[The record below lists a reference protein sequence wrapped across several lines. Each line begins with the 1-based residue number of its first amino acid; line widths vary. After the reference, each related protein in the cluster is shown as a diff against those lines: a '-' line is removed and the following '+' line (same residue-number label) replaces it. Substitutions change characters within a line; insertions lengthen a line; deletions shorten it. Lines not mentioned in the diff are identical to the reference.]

1 MNVAI
6 AGYGIEGEQNCIYW
20 QAAGHEVTILDEKE
34 IPDRPLPAGS
44 ATVLGSHVYDDLT
57 AYDMVVRTAGLPPS
71 KLSSASNV
79 WSATNEFFE
88 KCPAPIIG
96 VTGTKGK
103 GTTASLIASILRA
116 AGKTV
121 HLVGNIGVPALEVLP
136 RVGPDDIVVYEL
148 SSFQLWDSKKSPQV
162 AVVLMIETDHLDVH
176 MSFDDYVEA
185 KANIRKY
192 QSMSDTCIY
201 HPTNEYSRRIAMTG
215 GEQYAEHERDAWQA
229 QAVRY
234 AVANDQQVY
243 VRENT
248 FFAQDHAICSVDA
261 LRLVGAHNVENACA
275 AISAVRLF
283 TDDDE
288 AVARGLGEFTGLE
301 HRLKFV
307 RELRGVRYY
316 DDSIATTPG
325 SAIAAIEAFSEPKLL
340 ILGGKHKGGDYHELV
355 ERCLETGTH
364 VLTIGSNG
372 PDIKKLCEDSGVTVT
387 DAVGMQMQDIV
398 LAASEIAQPGWVV
411 MLSPAAA
418 SFDMFKS
425 YADRGEQFVAA
436 VEALT

>member
-1 MNVAI
+1 MKVAI
-6 AGYGIEGEQNCIYW
+6 AGYGIEGEQNYIYW
-20 QAAGHEVTILDEKE
+20 RAAGHEVTILDEKE
-34 IPDRPLPAGS
+34 VPDRPLPSGS
-44 ATVLGSHVYDDLT
+44 ATVLGPHVYDDLT
-57 AYDMVVRTAGLPPS
+57 GYDMVVRTAGLSPA
-71 KLSSASNV
+71 KLSSASRV

-88 KCPAPIIG
+88 KCPAPVIG

-103 GTTASLIASILRA
+103 GTTASLIASILRS

-136 RVGPDDIVVYEL
+136 GISPDDIVVYEL

-162 AVVLMIETDHLDVH
+162 SVVLMIETDHLDVH
-176 MSFDDYVEA
+176 MGFDDYVEA
-185 KANIRKY
+185 KANIRKF
-192 QSMSDTCIY
+192 QDLSDICIY
-201 HPTNEYSRRIAMTG
+201 HPTNEHSRRIATTG
-215 GEQYAEHERDAWQA
+215 AERYEEHERDAWQA

-234 AVANDQQVY
+234 AIADDQQVF
-243 VRENT
+243 VKENT
-248 FFAQDHAICSVDA
+248 FFVQNHAICSVDT
-261 LRLVGAHNVENACA
+261 LQLVGAHNVENACA
-275 AISAVRLF
+275 AISAARLF

-288 AVARGLGEFTGLE
+288 TVVRGLSDFTGLD

-340 ILGGKHKGGDYHELV
+340 ILGGKHKGGDYHELI
-355 ERCLETGTH
+355 ERCRETGTH
-364 VLTIGSNG
+364 VLAIGSNG
-372 PDIKKLCEDSGVTVT
+372 PDIMKLCEDSGVAVT

-398 LAASEIAQPGWVV
+398 LSASRIAQPGWVV

-418 SFDMFKS
+418 SFDMFRN

-436 VEALT
+436 VEALP